1 MHQTTGILQIQ
12 KVGDLLAIAWSDGR
26 EDYINLRALRDACPC
41 ASCHGE
47 PDVAGRPGLRTCDAR
62 TASSGLSGW
71 QFVGGYGW
79 QPRWDDGHSSGIYTF
94 SFLRQ
99 LGEATP

>member
-1 MHQTTGILQIQ
+1 MDQALGISALQ

-26 EDYINLRALRDACPC
+26 EDYLDLRTVRDACPC

-62 TASSGLSGW
+62 KAPCGLNGW

-79 QPRWDDGHSSGIYTF
+79 QPLWEDGHASGIYTF
-94 SFLRQ
+94 AFLRQ
-99 LGEATP
+99 LGGASS